1 MSVTDANG
9 QTTEFSYDGA
19 VVTQMKDAEG
29 YIWRYDYDR
38 MNRMLSMVDPLGNAE
53 IYTYNRNGWKINETA
68 KDGGTTEYEYS
79 PAGAVLSITDP
90 AGAKTVFTYDK
101 MYLS

>member
-1 MSVTDANG
+1 
-9 QTTEFSYDGA
+9 
-19 VVTQMKDAEG
+19 MKDAEG

-68 KDGGTTEYEYS
+68 KDGGTTVKLDGPPCVITIRASSTYF
-79 PAGAVLSITDP
+79 SIC
-90 AGAKTVFTYDK
+90 
-101 MYLS
+101 